1 MKEKA
6 NKGILYIIP
15 TPIGNI
21 KDITLRAIDTLSFV
35 DLVAC
40 EDTRSAGKL
49 FNLLKLPKKEFISY
63 YDSVEENKSELIIS
77 KLLSGAKVGLIS
89 EAGTP
94 LISDPGFK
102 LVRKCIENDIMIEV
116 LPGAT
121 AFVPALILSGLPIHN
136 FKFFG
141 FPPKKKGYKKFL
153 EKISNE
159 ESTSVVYVSC
169 HSVNKFLIDLCN
181 FVEGTRNICLVREMT
196 KINEEVI
203 RGSLEEIVKKLKDN
217 HCKLKGE
224 IVLVIEGKGG

>member
-1 MKEKA
+1 MKVKA
-6 NKGILYIIP
+6 SKGTLFIVP

-21 KDITLRAIDTLSFV
+21 KDITLRAIDVLNFV

-49 FNLLKLPKKEFISY
+49 FKLLNLPKKEFISY
-63 YDSVEENKSELIIS
+63 YDSVEENKSDWIIS
-77 KLLSGAKVGLIS
+77 KLLSGVNVGLIS

-102 LVRKCIENDIMIEV
+102 LVRKCLENDITIV
-116 LPGAT
+116 ALPGAT
-121 AFVPALILSGLPIHN
+121 AFVPALILSGLPIQN

-153 EKISNE
+153 ERIAKE

-169 HSVNKFLIDLCN
+169 HSVIKFLIDLCN

-196 KINEEVI
+196 KFNEEVI

-217 HCKLKGE
+217 PSKFKGE
-224 IVLVIEGKGG
+224 IVLVVEGKGE